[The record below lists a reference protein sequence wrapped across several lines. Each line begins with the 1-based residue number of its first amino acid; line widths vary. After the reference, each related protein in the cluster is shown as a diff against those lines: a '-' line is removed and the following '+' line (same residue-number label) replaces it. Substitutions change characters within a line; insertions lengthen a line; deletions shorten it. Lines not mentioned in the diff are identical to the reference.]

1 MKILVFD
8 TETTGLLPR
17 NLVVEK
23 EDLNKLPY
31 IVQLS
36 FIIYDDIN
44 NKLLTTY
51 DSIVKM
57 PYGVNISEESS
68 NIHGITDSISKKQG
82 LYIKDVLNVLKSA
95 IENVNCIVAHNF
107 EFDINMICIECMRN
121 DMEIELLKKNPLIIC
136 TMRHSK
142 NLCNIEA
149 IGKKGDKYIKY
160 PKLSELHNKLFNTEP
175 NNLHNSFID
184 VIVCL
189 KCFYMMF
196 FGKDI
201 CLINKNVQALYRK
214 YC

>member
-17 NLVVEK
+17 NLNMEK
-23 EDLNKLPY
+23 EELNKLPY

-51 DSIVKM
+51 DSIVKT
-57 PYGVNISEESS
+57 PDGVDIPEESS
-68 NIHGITDSISKKQG
+68 KIHGITNNISKKRG
-82 LYIKDVLNVLKSA
+82 SYIKDVLKVLKSA

-107 EFDINMICIECMRN
+107 EFDINMISIECMRN
-121 DMEIELLKKNPLIIC
+121 DMEIDLLENDPWIVC
-136 TMRHSK
+136 TMRHSTK
-142 NLCNIEA
+142 LCNIEA
-149 IGKKGDKYIKY
+149 VGKTGYKYIKY
-160 PKLSELHNKLFNTEP
+160 PQLSELHNKLFNIEP
-175 NNLHNSFID
+175 NNLHNSLID

-189 KCFYMMF
+189 RCFYMIF
-196 FGKDI
+196 FKKDI
-201 CLINKNVQALYRK
+201 CLINRNVKALYRR

>member
-17 NLVVEK
+17 NFNAEK
-23 EDLNKLPY
+23 NNLHNLPY

-57 PYGVNISEESS
+57 PDGVDIPEESS
-68 NIHGITDSISKKQG
+68 NIHGITNDISKKQG
-82 LYIKDVLNVLKSA
+82 SYIKDVLKVLKAA

-121 DMEIELLKKNPLIIC
+121 DMEIELLENNPLIIC
-136 TMRHSK
+136 TMKQSK
-142 NLCNIEA
+142 ELCNIEA
-149 IGKKGDKYIKY
+149 VGKRGDKYIKY
-160 PKLSELHNKLFNTEP
+160 PKLSELHNKLFNNEP

-189 KCFYMMF
+189 RCFYMMF
-196 FGKDI
+196 FKKDI
-201 CLINKNVQALYRK
+201 CLINRNVQALYRRH
-214 YC
+214 C

>member
-57 PYGVNISEESS
+57 PYGINISEESS
-68 NIHGITDSISKKQG
+68 NIHGITDSISKKAG
-82 LYIKDVLNVLKSA
+82 FIYKGYFKGIK
-95 IENVNCIVAHNF
+95 
-107 EFDINMICIECMRN
+107 IC
-121 DMEIELLKKNPLIIC
+121 
-136 TMRHSK
+136 
-142 NLCNIEA
+142 
-149 IGKKGDKYIKY
+149 Y
-160 PKLSELHNKLFNTEP
+160 
-175 NNLHNSFID
+175 
-184 VIVCL
+184 
-189 KCFYMMF
+189 
-196 FGKDI
+196 
-201 CLINKNVQALYRK
+201 
-214 YC
+214 